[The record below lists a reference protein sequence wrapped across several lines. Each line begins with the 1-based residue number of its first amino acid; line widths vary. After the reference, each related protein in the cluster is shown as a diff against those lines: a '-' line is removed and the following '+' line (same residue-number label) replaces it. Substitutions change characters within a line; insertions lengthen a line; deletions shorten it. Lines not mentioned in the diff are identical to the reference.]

1 MSTVPSTKS
10 NCSADDREAQLATT
24 PLPAGC
30 FLGVTWLDGAKHACE
45 QLGVSLD
52 DVLAGSR
59 DRQKVR
65 ARARAWAALLDLRYS
80 YPEIARG
87 WLVDHSTVNAVVR
100 AHEPDAWARRSEQYK
115 LAAGRPRKPAAKGAA

>member
-1 MSTVPSTKS
+1 MPTVPSTKS

-30 FLGVTWLDGAKHACE
+30 SLGVTWLDGAKHACE

-52 DVLAGSR
+52 DVLKGSR

-65 ARARAWAALLDLRYS
+65 ARARAWADLLDLRYS

-100 AHEPDAWARRSEQYK
+100 VHEPEAWARRSEQYK
-115 LAAGRPRKPAAKGAA
+115 LAAGRPRKPVAGAA